1 MNFNKFYNR
10 KLTIKNKYDLFI
22 VNISFINNWF
32 NKICLSSHNY
42 HLSKWEWIEMNWNGF
57 RNIDT
62 NVKMNA
68 FQSWMH
74 FYSFIGIAWSTSLC
88 LSKIILAFSV
98 HTTNIMNTVQF
109 KILNRKFFNPI
120 EPNWIQLNPKKSI
133 RYLKYS
139 DSKKLIHLNPFSFA
153 NISFKNL

>member
-1 MNFNKFYNR
+1 M
-10 KLTIKNKYDLFI
+10 LQ
-22 VNISFINNWF
+22 INNLF
-32 NKICLSSHNY
+32 LINHPANENELK
-42 HLSKWEWIEMNWNGF
+42 WIEMDFQKYWF
-57 RNIDT
+57 T
-62 NVKMNA
+62 SVKMNA

-74 FYSFIGIAWSTSLC
+74 FYSFIGIAWSISLC

-153 NISFKNL
+153 NINFKNL